1 MKKSKKKTAL
11 ITGITGFAG
20 SHLAE
25 LLLTE
30 GVNVCG
36 IQRWRSKTD
45 NIENI
50 QDKIIIQE
58 ADLLDAHSLYKVV
71 DEIRPDYIF
80 HLAAQSYVQTSWSSP
95 TNTLEINIIGTANLF
110 EAVKKSGL
118 NIAIQ
123 IACSSE
129 EYGKVLSQELPIKET
144 NPLRPLSPYSVSKAA
159 MDYMGYQYFKSY
171 GLKIV
176 RTRGFNHEGPR
187 RGEVFVASNFAK
199 QIALIEKKLQ
209 PRTILVGN
217 LDSVRDFTDVRDMVR
232 GYYLAAAKCDPGEV
246 YNISSD
252 SGWVIKDMLKQLLS
266 YSKVKKISVKI
277 DPSRKRPSDVP
288 LLIGDSSKFRSITGW
303 KPRIKFEQTLLD
315 SLNYWR
321 ERV

>member
-1 MKKSKKKTAL
+1 M
-11 ITGITGFAG
+11 
-20 SHLAE
+20 
-25 LLLTE
+25 
-30 GVNVCG
+30 
-36 IQRWRSKTD
+36 
-45 NIENI
+45 
-50 QDKIIIQE
+50 
-58 ADLLDAHSLYKVV
+58 
-71 DEIRPDYIF
+71 
-80 HLAAQSYVQTSWSSP
+80 
-95 TNTLEINIIGTANLF
+95 
-110 EAVKKSGL
+110 
-118 NIAIQ
+118 
-123 IACSSE
+123 
-129 EYGKVLSQELPIKET
+129 
-144 NPLRPLSPYSVSKAA
+144 
-159 MDYMGYQYFKSY
+159 
-171 GLKIV
+171 
-176 RTRGFNHEGPR
+176 
-187 RGEVFVASNFAK
+187 FVASNFAK

-232 GYYLAAAKCDPGEV
+232 GYYLAALKCDPGDV

-252 SGWVIKDMLKQLLS
+252 TGWVIKDMLNKLLS